1 MARFYDN
8 KAETKWRTA
17 LRSQN
22 RQREAS
28 TRGYDPRIHDIY
40 VGDLRITPGN
50 KGRHYV
56 YDENGVMNPWGTK
69 EKDVIKMILDK
80 EK

>member
-1 MARFYDN
+1 MARVYDN
-8 KAETKWRTA
+8 RAEAKWRTA

-22 RQREAS
+22 RQAS
-28 TRGYDPRIHDIY
+28 IRGYNPKSQDIY
-40 VGDLRITPGN
+40 ANGLRITPGN

-56 YDENGVMNPWGTK
+56 YDENGAINPYGTK
-69 EKDVIKMILDK
+69 EKDVIKMLLDK

>member
-1 MARFYDN
+1 MREYDN
-8 KAETKWRTA
+8 RAETKWRNA

-22 RQREAS
+22 RQAS
-28 TRGYDPRIHDIY
+28 IRGYSPKSHDIY
-40 VGDLRITPGN
+40 VGDLRITPGH

-56 YDENGVMNPWGTK
+56 YDENGVTNPWGTK